1 MIRLRLETAH
11 LARTMQNQQ
20 QASLRGIRSLPAHL
34 TSDADPAAA
43 DTASQQRLQRGRLAS
58 AGSEESAAADQWRP
72 QGMQAQQDTRAAVT
86 WARDLFGP
94 TARRPARGRAGKG
107 GVAAARGSAGTHAS
121 DAVPRQEDGAGVADA
136 RAPGAV
142 AAQRGAAAEAA
153 ALSGQGTGAGQ
164 AGAQPPPAGDSSAGG
179 HPEPRRPGSTRR
191 PGTQSLSPGRTAE
204 AAPAA
209 SVSPRRPWRAG
220 SLSRY
225 MEPAP
230 GLGLDL
236 GGTTAHRS
244 RRAAVR
250 SS

>member
-1 MIRLRLETAH
+1 MQMIRLRLETAH

-20 QASLRGIRSLPAHL
+20 QASLRGVRSLPPHL
-34 TSDADPAAA
+34 TSDVNPAAA
-43 DTASQQRLQRGRLAS
+43 GTASQQRLQLGQLAS
-58 AGSEESAAADQWRP
+58 AGSEESAAVDQWHP
-72 QGMQAQQDTRAAVT
+72 QGVQTQQDARLAVT

-107 GVAAARGSAGTHAS
+107 GATAARGTQAS
-121 DAVPRQEDGAGVADA
+121 DAAPRQEGAGAAEEQASGAGPRQDGAAT
-136 RAPGAV
+136 
-142 AAQRGAAAEAA
+142 EAA
-153 ALSGQGTGAGQ
+153 APSGLGAVDGGQ
-164 AGAQPPPAGDSSAGG
+164 AEAQPPPAGDSSAGSQPAPG
-179 HPEPRRPGSTRR
+179 RPGSTRR
-191 PGTQSLSPGRTAE
+191 RGTQSLSPGRTAE

-220 SLSRY
+220 TLSRY

-244 RRAAVR
+244 R
-250 SS
+250 